1 MKNTLWALILTLVA
15 FTTTAQV
22 VQNGDFGLIPGIDYE
37 VAGITVSGVQDLD
50 PNVVI
55 MLTNIRVGDNIQFP
69 DPKISDAIRTLW
81 RQQLFENITFSVVNK
96 SGKKVYLD
104 IRLKEL
110 PKMSK
115 YFITGVKKTWKDDI
129 REELDLRAGKVVNEN
144 LVVMSRNK
152 IQSYFLRFRRIS

>member
-1 MKNTLWALILTLVA
+1 MKNTLWALILTLVS

-37 VAGITVSGVQDLD
+37 VAGITVSGTQELD

-81 RQQLFENITFSVVNK
+81 RQQLFENITFSVINK

-110 PKMSK
+110 PGT
-115 YFITGVKKTWKDDI
+115 IAKKASLHFVAH
-129 REELDLRAGKVVNEN
+129 R
-144 LVVMSRNK
+144 
-152 IQSYFLRFRRIS
+152 FL